1 MNKKVMILIVVIE
14 CVLAILLIAVLGMAI
29 ETYFNATEAEAI
41 YFTTADGTV
50 LEKGMLY
57 KEKEGTVTQVENEN
71 IFIEVARPDR
81 GYQLHWL
88 IIADNTSDK
97 SVTFLVKAQDPNV
110 EVSVDENGFVFFGDD
125 TNVTVTISTKNG
137 RTASVL
143 LIPRQG
149 DQTGTVTLE

>member
-14 CVLAILLIAVLGMAI
+14 CVLAILLIAVLGKAI
-29 ETYFNATEAEAI
+29 ETYFNETEAEAV
-41 YFTTADGTV
+41 YFTAADGTV

-57 KEKEGTVTQVENEN
+57 KEKEETIEQKDNDR
-71 IFIEVARPDR
+71 IIIEVARPDR

-97 SVTFLVKAQDPNV
+97 SVTFTAKSQNPDV
-110 EVSVDENGFVFFGDD
+110 EVTVDENGFVYFEDD
-125 TNVTVTISTKNG
+125 TNATVTISTKNG

-143 LIPRQG
+143 LMPRQAG
-149 DQTGTVTLE
+149 KSGSVTLE